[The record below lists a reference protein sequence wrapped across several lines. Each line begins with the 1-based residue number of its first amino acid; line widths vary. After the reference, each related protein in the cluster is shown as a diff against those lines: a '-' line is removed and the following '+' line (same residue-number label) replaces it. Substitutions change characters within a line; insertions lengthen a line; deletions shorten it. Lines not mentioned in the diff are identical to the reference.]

1 MDKHKKDLKVLEA
14 AHHAWV
20 ALASARERRR
30 RYLRY
35 TYGDQWSDVTRD
47 RFGNLTTE
55 GELFADGG
63 RAPVTNNLIRRMVKA
78 VVGRYRMEIGRAHV

>member
-47 RFGNLTTE
+47 RFGNLTTAGDKQSDSPDGE
-55 GELFADGG
+55 GRGG
-63 RAPVTNNLIRRMVKA
+63 TLPHGQQCGACR
-78 VVGRYRMEIGRAHV
+78 